1 MPGKVNPRVAVQV
14 VLFNSKDKLP
24 KLLHGLASLEL
35 PDAELVV
42 RFLNNSPDD
51 GAADVI
57 AAALPQFSYSFH
69 DSEQGNIGFGAGH
82 NRLAALHG
90 YDSDFLLLLNPDT
103 IPFFDMP
110 GMLLEAA
117 SRSMGAALVEAAQFP
132 VEHQKSYNADTGHTD
147 WCCATS
153 VLVRTSAFRELGGFD
168 ERLFLYCEDVD
179 LSWRAWLAGYECVYV
194 PAAKSV
200 HVSQEEDV
208 GKDRSAEIHHMEL
221 GNLYL
226 RNKYFGAEA
235 VEDHLAFLR
244 AHRPAEIVDGLL
256 ADLERIA
263 HPHPI
268 AAQHPRVRL
277 NPDHINYGPARW

>member
-1 MPGKVNPRVAVQV
+1 MPGTTSPSVAVQV

-24 KLLHGLASLEL
+24 KLLRGLASVEL
-35 PDAELVV
+35 PGVERVV
-42 RFLNNSPDD
+42 RFLNNSPGD

-57 AAALPQFSYSFH
+57 AAALPHFSHTYH

-110 GMLLEAA
+110 ATLLEAA
-117 SRSMGAALVEAAQFP
+117 SRSSSAALVEAAQFP
-132 VEHQKSYNADTGHTD
+132 VEHQKSYDRGTGYTD

-153 VLVRTSAFRELGGFD
+153 LLVRTTAFRELGGFD
-168 ERLFLYCEDVD
+168 QRLFLYCEDVD

-226 RNKYFGAEA
+226 RNKYFGAAA

-244 AHRPAEIVDGLL
+244 AHRPADIVDGLW

-263 HPHPI
+263 HPHPVV
-268 AAQHPRVRL
+268 ARHPRVTL
-277 NPDHINYGPARW
+277 NPDHVNYGPTRW

>member
-1 MPGKVNPRVAVQV
+1 M
-14 VLFNSKDKLP
+14 LFNSKDKLR
-24 KLLHGLASLEL
+24 KLLRGLESIELHGV
-35 PDAELVV
+35 ELVV

-51 GAADVI
+51 GAVDVI
-57 AAALPQFSYSFH
+57 AAALPNLSHAYH
-69 DSEQGNIGFGAGH
+69 DSEHGNIGFGAGH
-82 NRLAALHG
+82 NRLAALYG

-103 IPFFDMP
+103 IPFFDMTAT
-110 GMLLEAA
+110 LLKAA
-117 SRSMGAALVEAAQFP
+117 SHLTSAALVEAAQFP
-132 VEHQKSYNADTGHTD
+132 VEHQKSYDADTGYTD

-153 VLVRTSAFRELGGFD
+153 LLVRTAAFRELGGFD

-244 AHRPAEIVDGLL
+244 AHRPADIVDGLQ

-263 HPHPI
+263 HRHPV
-268 AAQHPRVRL
+268 AAGHPRVRL
-277 NPDHINYGPARW
+277 NPDHINYGSARW